1 MQDIIITKNDNIE
14 YLQFKK
20 LLEFEDKLIH
30 AYSLK
35 THRIGFRRGGRNY
48 TADESYNKICMSLG
62 INRAFVVHPDQMH
75 TDTICEYKEN
85 DTMSL
90 SKTDGIITDI
100 KNIATV
106 LTFADCMSFFM
117 YDPITN
123 TMANIHSGWKGTVK
137 RIGEKAIDKLQKNY
151 GVKTQNLICC
161 FGPCIHKDHF
171 LVNSDVSEIFELEFP
186 NECKKFGI
194 VENTEYE
201 KTVKKVLEKCFE
213 EEGLMDSKLIITV
226 TFTNPEEIRKI
237 NKKYRKID
245 KATDVLSFPMFE
257 KEELEQKIA
266 SKDFLYEDMLGDL
279 IISIE
284 KVKEQ
289 AIEYGHSF
297 ERELSY
303 MLVHGFYHLMGYD
316 HIEEED
322 KKKMRPKEEK
332 ILNELKITRD

>member
-151 GVKTQNLICC
+151 GVKTQKLICC

-201 KTVKKVLEKCFE
+201 NEKGKQYRIDTVKLNRELFKKMGLLEENIIDSGLCTVCRSDILYSRR
-213 EEGLMDSKLIITV
+213 EEGPEYQSNASLM
-226 TFTNPEEIRKI
+226 
-237 NKKYRKID
+237 
-245 KATDVLSFPMFE
+245 
-257 KEELEQKIA
+257 
-266 SKDFLYEDMLGDL
+266 ML
-279 IISIE
+279 
-284 KVKEQ
+284 K
-289 AIEYGHSF
+289 
-297 ERELSY
+297 
-303 MLVHGFYHLMGYD
+303 
-316 HIEEED
+316 
-322 KKKMRPKEEK
+322 
-332 ILNELKITRD
+332 